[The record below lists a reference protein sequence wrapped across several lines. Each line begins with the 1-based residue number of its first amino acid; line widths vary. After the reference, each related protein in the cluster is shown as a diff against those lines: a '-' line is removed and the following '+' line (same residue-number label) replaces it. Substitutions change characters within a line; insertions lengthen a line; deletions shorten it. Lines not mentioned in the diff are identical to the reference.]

1 MEYHLEKENY
11 TRVEVQGLLDKFVQS
26 ECDKLRTTYSQR
38 LKVAEAELETL
49 RPKQKSEAELALDT
63 RAAELSKREKTL
75 ALREA
80 GLAPELADL
89 LHADADISKLV
100 EVLNAGAGYVPAGHK
115 QSSLTK
121 AEFEKMS
128 YSEQAK
134 LFEENPNI
142 FDMMKG

>member
-11 TRVEVQGLLDKFVQS
+11 TQAEVQGLLDKYIQS
-26 ECDKLRTTYSQR
+26 ECDRVRTDYSKR
-38 LKVAEAELETL
+38 LKAAEAELETL

-63 RAAELSKREKTL
+63 RAAELSKREKAL

-89 LHADADISKLV
+89 LHADADIAKLT
-100 EVLNAGAGYVPAGHK
+100 ELLNAGAGYVPAGHK

-128 YSEQAK
+128 YSEQAR
-134 LFEENPNI
+134 LYAENPNI
-142 FDMMKG
+142 IDTLL